1 MHYRTTSLPLRSAK
15 QLFAACIVAL
25 GVSACGDEAPG
36 NSSPTPPPPP
46 PPPLLRLEG
55 LYSGA
60 ITQPDYNVALLV
72 LDDATIWGVYS
83 SRAAT
88 PVAFGVVQGAG
99 IRNNVTGNYVGSP
112 DGRNYFYNSGGVT
125 GQILGSYTAADI
137 FTGFLPGLPP
147 PVPAAAWAFST
158 TRVPGSTYDYE
169 SAAQLAT
176 IAGEWSV
183 VTPRGGSNLTVS
195 ATGVVVGGSVAGCQV
210 SGSLTPRAGGKNVFG
225 ADLVFGPPLPLAVC
239 DVTGPASGV
248 AVVTLESVGRR
259 QLMVAVQNPTRTLG
273 VGFFGD
279 APR

>member
-1 MHYRTTSLPLRSAK
+1 MNHRATSGPRREAK

-25 GVSACGDEAPG
+25 GVTACGDDAPG
-36 NSSPTPPPPP
+36 DTNPVPPP

-83 SRAAT
+83 SRAAP
-88 PVAFGVVQGAG
+88 PVVFGVVQGAG
-99 IRNNVTGNYVGSP
+99 VRNNVTGNYVGSP
-112 DGRNYFYNSGGVT
+112 DGRNYFHNSSGVS
-125 GQILGSYTAADI
+125 GQILGSYTAADA

-147 PVPAAAWAFST
+147 PVPAAPWAFST
-158 TRVPGSTYDYE
+158 IRVTRITYDYE

-176 IAGEWSV
+176 IAGDWGV
-183 VTPRGGSNLTVS
+183 VTPRGGSNMTVS
-195 ATGVVVGGSVAGCQV
+195 ATGVVGGSLAGCQV
-210 SGSLTPRAGGKNVFG
+210 SGSLTPRAGGKNVFN
-225 ADLVFGPPLPLAVC
+225 AELVFGPPLPLSVC
-239 DVTGPASGV
+239 DVSGPTSGV
-248 AVVTLESVGRR
+248 AVVTLLSTTRR

>member
-1 MHYRTTSLPLRSAK
+1 MRPLET
-15 QLFAACIVAL
+15 L
-25 GVSACGDEAPG
+25 
-36 NSSPTPPPPP
+36 TPHRRR
-46 PPPLLRLEG
+46 LRLH
-55 LYSGA
+55 LYCDSKGCIPEQSRNPTTTLRCSCSTTRPFGA
-60 ITQPDYNVALLV
+60 STRRALLLQLRLV
-72 LDDATIWGVYS
+72 SCRAPAFATMS
-83 SRAAT
+83 
-88 PVAFGVVQGAG
+88 P
-99 IRNNVTGNYVGSP
+99 GNYVGSP

-210 SGSLTPRAGGKNVFG
+210 SGSLTPRAGGKNVFS

-248 AVVTLESVGRR
+248 AVVTLESVARR

>member
-1 MHYRTTSLPLRSAK
+1 MHYRATTSPPRAAK

-25 GVSACGDEAPG
+25 GVTACGDDAPG
-36 NSSPTPPPPP
+36 DTNPIPPPPP

-72 LDDATIWGVYS
+72 LDDGTLWGVYS
-83 SRAAT
+83 SRAAP

-99 IRNNVTGNYVGSP
+99 VRNNVTGNYVGSP
-112 DGRNYFYNSGGVT
+112 DGRNYFYNTGGVA
-125 GQILGSYTAADI
+125 GQILGSYTAADA
-137 FTGFLPGLPP
+137 FTGFVPGLPP
-147 PVPAAAWAFST
+147 PVPAAPWAFST
-158 TRVPGSTYDYE
+158 TRAPGTTYDYE

-176 IAGEWSV
+176 IAGEWGV
-183 VTPRGGSNLTVS
+183 VTPRGGSNMTVS
-195 ATGVVVGGSVAGCQV
+195 ATGVVGGSVAGCQV
-210 SGSLTPRAGGKNVFG
+210 SGSLTPRAGGKNVFN
-225 ADLVFGPPLPLAVC
+225 AELVFGPPLPLAVC
-239 DVTGPASGV
+239 DVAGPTSGV
-248 AVVTLESVGRR
+248 AVVTLVPTTRR